1 MCNFGICHYVNNT
14 LFQSYKFW
22 RVDSCN
28 ENELSNKVATI
39 QAIIAMALC
48 SKDSEGT
55 IKLVKLIETEKRVRY
70 GDVPSQ

>member
-1 MCNFGICHYVNNT
+1 MCNFDICHYVDST

-22 RVDSCN
+22 RVDYFN

-39 QAIIAMALC
+39 QAIIALALC

-55 IKLVKLIETEKRVRY
+55 IKLVKSVETEKRVRC